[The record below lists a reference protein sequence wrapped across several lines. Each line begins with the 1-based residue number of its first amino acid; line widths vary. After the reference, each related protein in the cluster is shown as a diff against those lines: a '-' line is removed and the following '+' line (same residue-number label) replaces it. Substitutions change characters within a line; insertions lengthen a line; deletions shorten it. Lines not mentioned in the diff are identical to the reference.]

1 MDGGSGF
8 RGRRASLPLSVLAHS
23 GKAGGRMPQLIISE
37 TEGCSLSQLK
47 ADINSRLLKSPG
59 AAAMS
64 ARLTGVLQQP
74 VSFQTGGLW
83 FT

>member
-1 MDGGSGF
+1 
-8 RGRRASLPLSVLAHS
+8 
-23 GKAGGRMPQLIISE
+23 MPQLIISE

-59 AAAMS
+59 AAAMP